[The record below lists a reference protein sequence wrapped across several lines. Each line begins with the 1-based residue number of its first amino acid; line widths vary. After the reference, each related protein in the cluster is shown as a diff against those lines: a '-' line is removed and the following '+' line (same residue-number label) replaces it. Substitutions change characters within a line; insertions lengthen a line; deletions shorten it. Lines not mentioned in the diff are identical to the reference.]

1 MADRFTLADEQT
13 RKDREGYIK
22 SKVDKL
28 KALPDRFT
36 LADKQTDEYKTGF
49 FRKLLGVD
57 PFMTEGMRDVA
68 DATFNKR
75 IPTKMMKKIRKQKK
89 EAAEEMADLE
99 FELGKKT
106 KIPDQQG
113 LSGLDTGKKQK
124 SGDVILPQ
132 QEMLGKI
139 DKGIK
144 PKDPSLPRKSPMF
157 SRGGRAAIRGFKFGG
172 IK

>member
-1 MADRFTLADEQT
+1 MSQD
-13 RKDREGYIK
+13 
-22 SKVDKL
+22 
-28 KALPDRFT
+28 
-36 LADKQTDEYKTGF
+36 DEYKTGF

-57 PFMTEGMRDVA
+57 PFMTEDMRDVA

-99 FELGKKT
+99 FELGK
-106 KIPDQQG
+106 Q
-113 LSGLDTGKKQK
+113 QK
-124 SGDVILPQ
+124 SKDVILPQ